1 MLDFKKLPGMG
12 ERAWLKIVSYLLRY
26 FSDDVIFYTGVV
38 LITLICILVV
48 VL

>member
-26 FSDDVIFYTGVV
+26 MSDDMIFYLGATV
-38 LITLICILVV
+38 IAMICILVV